1 MQIHLLTNAPFPRSC
16 LRKWDLAHILQFLRY
31 VIRDIKVS
39 SMNRIANSYSS
50 GCCFFLGNNQ
60 CIFPLSEISSSI
72 LG

>member
-50 GCCFFLGNNQ
+50 GCCFFFRKQ
-60 CIFPLSEISSSI
+60 PMYFST
-72 LG
+72 